1 MFMPHS
7 KGILATFNGFA
18 IEETFKI
25 SVELNIRNTV
35 FNTNIEEFPLRLLSS
50 YYFLLSIISIVVN
63 GQIICQPLEF

>member
-1 MFMPHS
+1 MVRPHS

>member
-7 KGILATFNGFA
+7 KGILATCNGFA
-18 IEETFKI
+18 IEETLKI

>member
-1 MFMPHS
+1 MVMPHS
-7 KGILATFNGFA
+7 KGILATCNGFA

-50 YYFLLSIISIVVN
+50 YYFLLRIISIVVN